1 MAPATLEISTL
12 SPWIEAR
19 FSRSPGPGGQNV
31 NKVNTRVTLLFDFSA
46 CGELSSAQKKR
57 IGDRLST
64 RISSDGRLRVV
75 CRRERSQVRN
85 RRAAE
90 ARLLELLA
98 EATHEAKTRRPTRPT
113 AGSRERRLAGKR
125 KRSEI
130 VRARQRHPTSDD

>member
-1 MAPATLEISTL
+1 MTPATLDISIL

-31 NKVNTRVTLLFDFSA
+31 NKVNTRVTLLFDFVA
-46 CGELSSAQKKR
+46 CSELNDAQKTR
-57 IGDRLST
+57 ILDRLST
-64 RISSDGRLRVV
+64 RVSSDGRLRVV
-75 CRRERSQVRN
+75 SHRERTQVRN

-90 ARLLELLA
+90 GRLLELIA

-130 VRARQRHPTSDD
+130 VRARQRLPTADD

>member
-1 MAPATLEISTL
+1 MSELTLDISIL

-31 NKVNTRVTLLFDFSA
+31 NKVNTRVTLLFDFVS
-46 CGELSSAQKKR
+46 CTELSDAQKTR
-57 IGDRLST
+57 ILARLST

-75 CRRERSQVRN
+75 SRRERTQLRN

-90 ARLLELLA
+90 ARLRELLA

-130 VRARQRHPTSDD
+130 VRARRRPTADD

>member
-125 KRSEI
+125 KRSAI
-130 VRARQRHPTSDD
+130 VRARQRRPTADD

>member
-1 MAPATLEISTL
+1 MALPTLDISTL
-12 SPWIEAR
+12 SRWIEAR
-19 FSRSPGPGGQNV
+19 FSQSPGPGGQNV
-31 NKVNTRVTLLFDFSA
+31 NKVNTRVTLLFDFVA
-46 CGELSSAQKKR
+46 CSELSGAQKTR

-75 CRRERSQVRN
+75 SRRERSQARN

-130 VRARQRHPTSDD
+130 VRARQRRPTTDD